1 MQHPMLV
8 AISGTPG
15 TGKTA
20 VCEKLRKDGYKV
32 VDLNK
37 LAYDS
42 NSVIGVDPQRDVDI
56 VDTDALKLK
65 VREFEN
71 DLVFLDGHFSHLMDV
86 DVAIILRCNPEELRK
101 RLEEKQ
107 WKESKIRENVE
118 AEAIDAITVEST
130 DSNAETLEIDTTNTS
145 ADQTAEAVIR
155 IVQGDREEFRLGQI
169 DWSEVI
175 LDWY

>member
-20 VCEKLRKDGYKV
+20 VCEKLRKDGFSV
-32 VDLNK
+32 VDLNE

-42 NSVIGVDPQRDVDI
+42 NSVIGVDPERDVDI
-56 VDTDALKLK
+56 VDTDALKEK
-65 VREFEN
+65 VREFKN

-86 DVAIILRCNPEELRK
+86 DVAIILRCNPDELKR
-101 RLEEKQ
+101 RLEKKQ
-107 WKESKIRENVE
+107 WKENKIRENVE
-118 AEAIDAITVEST
+118 AEAVDAITVEST
-130 DSNAETLEIDTTNTS
+130 ESSAETLEIDTTNRN
-145 ADQTAEAVIR
+145 ADRTAEAVIR
-155 IVQGDREEFRLGQI
+155 IVNGDKEEFRLGQI